1 MKRTDE
7 RELAFKTIYAKFFN
21 IADEAQDEENVDIK
35 SMEFTSNILSNF
47 AEHYE
52 EVNSIISANL
62 KGYTIERLYKVDL
75 AILVLAII
83 ELNYIKTPKQI
94 VINEAVEL
102 AKKFSTEKSPKFIN
116 GFLASIVKE
125 I

>member
-7 RELAFKTIYAKFFN
+7 RELAFKTIYSKFFN
-21 IADEAQDEENVDIK
+21 VQDEDVEVEGADANNL
-35 SMEFTSNILSNF
+35 EFTSNILNNF

-52 EVNSIISANL
+52 EINSTISSNL
-62 KGYTIERLYKVDL
+62 KGYTIERVYKVDL

-83 ELNYIKTPKQI
+83 ELKYIKTPKEV

-125 I
+125 

>member
-7 RELAFKTIYAKFFN
+7 RELAFKTIYSKFFN
-21 IADEAQDEENVDIK
+21 IQDEDVEMEGADANNL
-35 SMEFTSNILSNF
+35 EFTSNILNHF

-52 EVNSIISANL
+52 EINSTISSNL
-62 KGYTIERLYKVDL
+62 KGYTIERVYKVDL

-83 ELNYIKTPKQI
+83 ELKYIKTPKEV

-125 I
+125 

>member
-7 RELAFKTIYAKFFN
+7 RELAFKTIYSKFFN
-21 IADEAQDEENVDIK
+21 VQDEEVEMEGMDANNL
-35 SMEFTSNILSNF
+35 EFTSNILNNF

-52 EVNSIISANL
+52 EINSTISSNL
-62 KGYTIERLYKVDL
+62 KGYTIERVYKVDL

-83 ELNYIKTPKQI
+83 ELKYIKTPKEI

-125 I
+125 